1 MKNFEEIKNITEK
14 IEVEKEILLA
24 LPKNNEKNEQKYLEK
39 VKELEKNYKKY
50 KTKIEDYLEKE
61 YNSYTNINEDEEIG
75 LLKSRIDTIEKIL
88 YLLSDEKNSLE
99 KMNLD
104 KILYNL
110 SRYYRN
116 NLDDVNK
123 EIYEC
128 IKMFK
133 EVEINLTKEDF
144 NYSEYTKEYMGVFL
158 EEEDYKTSEK
168 LKNKF
173 GEIYWKCP
181 EIIVQ
186 IGLNIRNI
194 YLNKKN
200 LIDKYFEKA
209 KNDLL
214 KKWDKKPE
222 EIIKAYIEIKEK
234 LNEKEKQDKKILLSK
249 FIDGELKPQDYSKEK
264 ISEIYEKL
272 IDNDENLDKEQI
284 NKNIVSFLNNIYEYK
299 NYLNFQ
305 FIIEDIKDIY
315 SKKEENKKNYFETKK
330 QIEASEKKL
339 RKINKPSFFKK
350 EKGKNIEQEK
360 LISRLQELYKELDK
374 EQFNK
379 KIYEN
384 LKDNASLF
392 EVLVLA
398 KSDYSYMANCFIKN
412 NPDILPEEIVENIN
426 DLKQFMKSPY
436 HTIMKNVHI
445 LEEKDLQL
453 IIKDRYRLLNFKVE
467 KEDLDENNIDILE
480 KNLKTIELSLNL
492 EKAGLHIEDIE
503 KVCKIK
509 DLLKNR

>member
-1 MKNFEEIKNITEK
+1 MTH
-14 IEVEKEILLA
+14 
-24 LPKNNEKNEQKYLEK
+24 
-39 VKELEKNYKKY
+39 
-50 KTKIEDYLEKE
+50 T
-61 YNSYTNINEDEEIG
+61 
-75 LLKSRIDTIEKIL
+75 
-88 YLLSDEKNSLE
+88 
-99 KMNLD
+99 
-104 KILYNL
+104 
-110 SRYYRN
+110 
-116 NLDDVNK
+116 
-123 EIYEC
+123 
-128 IKMFK
+128 
-133 EVEINLTKEDF
+133 
-144 NYSEYTKEYMGVFL
+144 
-158 EEEDYKTSEK
+158 
-168 LKNKF
+168 
-173 GEIYWKCP
+173 
-181 EIIVQ
+181 
-186 IGLNIRNI
+186 
-194 YLNKKN
+194 
-200 LIDKYFEKA
+200 FEKA

-299 NYLNFQ
+299 NYLKFQ

-360 LISRLQELYKELDK
+360 LISKLQELYKELDK

-384 LKDNASLF
+384 LKENASLF

-412 NPDILPEEIVENIN
+412 DPEILPEEIVENIN

-467 KEDLDENNIDILE
+467 KEDLDENNVDILE

-492 EKAGLHIEDIE
+492 EKAKLDIKDIE